1 MRADRSRSSKTGR
14 PPEVLDRLQR
24 SRERVKARRDA
35 ARLREQVIVAGVKR
49 YIDAWQAIVARE
61 EKRDSDIEQL
71 RRRITE
77 VEAEAA
83 AEIARHRATQ
93 AGVAATLRE
102 QGQSDDDIAELL
114 EITPKDARRLLGLAR
129 AVTEPTTPPP
139 DPPLGRRS
147 GTQKEPSTDPDNP
160 DPRTA
165 RAIGADNAGPDASD
179 GPDHAEEQ
187 GLRERV
193 IGSAV
198 TGSDSRR
205 PSIPS
210 SGSDPG

>member
-1 MRADRSRSSKTGR
+1 MRADRPRSSKTGR
-14 PPEVLDRLQR
+14 PNEVLDRIQR

-35 ARLREQVIVAGVKR
+35 ARLREQVIIAAVKR

-61 EKRDSDIEQL
+61 HKRDSDIEQL

-83 AEIARHRATQ
+83 AEIDRHRTTQ

-129 AVTEPTTPPP
+129 TATELTTPPP
-139 DPPLGRRS
+139 DPPPRRRS

-165 RAIGADNAGPDASD
+165 RAIGVDSAGSDAS
-179 GPDHAEEQ
+179 GGLDHAEEQ
-187 GLRERV
+187 
-193 IGSAV
+193 AV
-198 TGSDSRR
+198 TGN
-205 PSIPS
+205 
-210 SGSDPG
+210 G